1 MKTINFYLSDG
12 KQIQLNSTDASNKDN
27 FFLYVGKRI
36 ARYANI
42 YIGYP
47 TYPDSMFLK
56 EFYTKN
62 LLDKDIVKV
71 ELFSD
76 DFLLDSFEK
85 TENKIIDIRWQAG
98 KLKTG
103 EEVLQEAIDIT
114 ERFI

>member
-1 MKTINFYLSDG
+1 MKNIKIYFSDG
-12 KQIQLNSTDASNKDN
+12 TNIELNSANVPNDCN
-27 FFLYVGKRI
+27 FFLYAGKKI
-36 ARYANI
+36 ASYANI

-47 TYPDSMFLK
+47 TYPKEMYLK
-56 EFYTKN
+56 KFYNDN
-62 LLDKDIVKV
+62 LVDKDITKV
-71 ELFSD
+71 ELYSD

-85 TENKIIDIRWQAG
+85 SNNKIIDIRWQAG